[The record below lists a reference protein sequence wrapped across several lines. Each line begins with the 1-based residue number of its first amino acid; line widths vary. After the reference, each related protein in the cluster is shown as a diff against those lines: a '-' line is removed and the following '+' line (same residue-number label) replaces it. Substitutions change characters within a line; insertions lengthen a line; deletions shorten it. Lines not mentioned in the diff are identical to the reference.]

1 MSILTLR
8 NAPEWPLLKT
18 RLDLRLCMKANTPSV
33 KAGAKFLS
41 ESS

>member
-8 NAPEWPLLKT
+8 NAQEWPLLKT
-18 RLDLRLCMKANTPSV
+18 RLDLRLCMEANTPSV